1 MDKTWSHSRRNRAHA
16 LYKLGHCFNILGNR
30 IGSAMPPL
38 ARSQILTGYAPL
50 ARSLGLS
57 PERFVSLVGLD
68 LSMQNELDS
77 RISARAFA
85 ELLERSAE
93 AAKVEDFGLRL
104 AESRDV
110 GILGPVGIV
119 IHQEPDLRSALRS
132 LVRYLPV
139 HNESLAL
146 RLEDERGIAV
156 LSLEVRSSGLED
168 VRQVTE
174 LSLGAFFRILCRLAG
189 PHWKPHRICFEHKA
203 PRNIAVHRRF
213 FRCHV
218 QFEHDCNAIVF
229 PAVDLNAPL
238 AMSDAMLARYAHR
251 YLDSMMEHRS
261 ASASEKVREL
271 IRLSLSSGRCST
283 DSVAGG
289 LGVDRRTVHRYLS
302 ETGETF
308 LSVLTEVRTEM
319 ATSLLQGRRSICD
332 IATMV
337 GFSGTAAFSRWFT
350 QTFGCSPSV
359 WRDSHDPRRPEPVRR
374 KRPFHTSYE
383 EKPNSARYV
392 LKGRV

>member
-1 MDKTWSHSRRNRAHA
+1 
-16 LYKLGHCFNILGNR
+16 
-30 IGSAMPPL
+30 MPHL

-57 PERFVSLVGLD
+57 PERLARLVGLD
-68 LSMQNELDS
+68 LSTLNDLDS
-77 RISARAFA
+77 RIPARAFA

-110 GILGPVGIV
+110 GILGPIGIV
-119 IHQEPDLRSALRS
+119 IYQEPDLRSALRS

-146 RLEDERGIAV
+146 CLEEERGVAL
-156 LSLEVRSSGLED
+156 LSLEVRSAGPDD

-189 PHWKPHRICFEHKA
+189 PHWKPHRICFEHRP
-203 PRNIAVHRRF
+203 PRHVVTHRSF
-213 FRCHV
+213 FRCRV
-218 QFEHDCNAIVF
+218 DFEQDCNAIVF
-229 PAVDLNAPL
+229 PAVDLDAPL

-251 YLDSMMEHRS
+251 YLDSIMEHRT

-271 IRLSLSSGRCST
+271 IRVSISSGRCST
-283 DSVAGG
+283 DKVARD

-302 ETGETF
+302 ETGGSF
-308 LSVLTEVRTEM
+308 SSVLTEVRTEM
-319 ATSLLQGRRSICD
+319 ATRLLYSRRPICD
-332 IATMV
+332 IANMV
-337 GFSGTAAFSRWFT
+337 GFSSTAAFSRWFT
-350 QTFGCSPSV
+350 QAFGCSPSA
-359 WRDSHDPRRPEPVRR
+359 WRDAHDPRQPKTARR
-374 KRPFHTSYE
+374 KLSLHVPQTE
-383 EKPNSARYV
+383 
-392 LKGRV
+392 

>member
-1 MDKTWSHSRRNRAHA
+1 
-16 LYKLGHCFNILGNR
+16 
-30 IGSAMPPL
+30 MPPL

-57 PERFVSLVGLD
+57 PERLVGLVGLD
-68 LSMQNELDS
+68 LSMLNELDS
-77 RISARAFA
+77 RISARAFS

-110 GILGPVGIV
+110 GILGPIGIV

-146 RLEDERGIAV
+146 CLEDERGIAV
-156 LSLEVRSSGLED
+156 LSLEVRSSGLDD

-203 PRNIAVHRRF
+203 PRNIVIHQRF
-213 FRCHV
+213 FRCRV
-218 QFEHDCNAIVF
+218 EFEQDCNAIVF
-229 PAVDLNAPL
+229 PAVDLDAPL

-251 YLDSMMEHRS
+251 YLDSIMEHRT

-271 IRLSLSSGRCST
+271 IRVSISSGRCRT
-283 DSVAGG
+283 DNVARG

-308 LSVLTEVRTEM
+308 FSVLTEVRTEM
-319 ATSLLQGRRSICD
+319 ATRLLHSRRPICD

-350 QTFGCSPSV
+350 QAFGCSPST
-359 WRDSHDPRRPEPVRR
+359 WRDSHDPRRPKTARR
-374 KRPFHTSYE
+374 KRLFHAPHTE
-383 EKPNSARYV
+383 NVNLAGYV

>member
-1 MDKTWSHSRRNRAHA
+1 
-16 LYKLGHCFNILGNR
+16 
-30 IGSAMPPL
+30 MPHL

-57 PERFVSLVGLD
+57 PERLARLVGLD
-68 LSMQNELDS
+68 LSTLNDLDS
-77 RISARAFA
+77 RIPARAFA

-110 GILGPVGIV
+110 GILGPIGIV
-119 IHQEPDLRSALRS
+119 IYQEPDLRSALRS

-146 RLEDERGIAV
+146 CLEEERGIAL
-156 LSLEVRSSGLED
+156 LSLEVRSAGPDD

-189 PHWKPHRICFEHKA
+189 PHWKPHRICFEHRP
-203 PRNIAVHRRF
+203 PRHVVTHRSF
-213 FRCHV
+213 FRCRV
-218 QFEHDCNAIVF
+218 DFEQDCNAIVF
-229 PAVDLNAPL
+229 PAVDLDAPL

-251 YLDSMMEHRS
+251 YLDSIMEHRT

-271 IRLSLSSGRCST
+271 IRVSISSGRCST
-283 DSVAGG
+283 DKVARD

-302 ETGETF
+302 ETGGSF
-308 LSVLTEVRTEM
+308 SSVLTEVRIEM
-319 ATSLLQGRRSICD
+319 ATRLLYSRRPICD
-332 IATMV
+332 IANMV
-337 GFSGTAAFSRWFT
+337 GFSSTAAFSRWFT
-350 QTFGCSPSV
+350 QAFGCSPSA
-359 WRDSHDPRRPEPVRR
+359 WRDAHDPRQPKTARR
-374 KRPFHTSYE
+374 KLSLHVPQTE
-383 EKPNSARYV
+383 
-392 LKGRV
+392 

>member
-1 MDKTWSHSRRNRAHA
+1 
-16 LYKLGHCFNILGNR
+16 
-30 IGSAMPPL
+30 MPYL

-57 PERFVSLVGLD
+57 PERLARLVGLD
-68 LSMQNELDS
+68 LSTLNDLDS
-77 RISARAFA
+77 RIPARAFA

-110 GILGPVGIV
+110 GILGPIGIV
-119 IHQEPDLRSALRS
+119 IYQEPDLRSALRS

-146 RLEDERGIAV
+146 CLEEERGIAL
-156 LSLEVRSSGLED
+156 LSLEVRSSGPDD

-189 PHWKPHRICFEHKA
+189 PHWKPHRICFEHRP
-203 PRNIAVHRRF
+203 PRHVVTHRGF
-213 FRCHV
+213 FRCRV
-218 QFEHDCNAIVF
+218 DFDQDCNAIVF
-229 PAVDLNAPL
+229 PAVDLDAPL

-251 YLDSMMEHRS
+251 YLDSIMEDRT

-271 IRLSLSSGRCST
+271 IRVSISSGRCST
-283 DSVAGG
+283 DKVARD

-302 ETGETF
+302 ETGGSF
-308 LSVLTEVRTEM
+308 SSVLTEVRTEM
-319 ATSLLQGRRSICD
+319 ATRLLYSRRPICD
-332 IATMV
+332 IANMV
-337 GFSGTAAFSRWFT
+337 GFSGTAAFSRWFA
-350 QTFGCSPSV
+350 QAFGCSPSA
-359 WRDSHDPRRPEPVRR
+359 WRDAHDPRRPKTARR
-374 KRPFHTSYE
+374 NLSSHAPH
-383 EKPNSARYV
+383 AD
-392 LKGRV
+392 

>member
-1 MDKTWSHSRRNRAHA
+1 
-16 LYKLGHCFNILGNR
+16 
-30 IGSAMPPL
+30 MPPL

-57 PERFVSLVGLD
+57 PDRLVKLVDLD
-68 LSMQNELDS
+68 LSMLDELDS

-119 IHQEPDLRSALRS
+119 IYQEPDLRSALRS
-132 LVRYLPV
+132 LIRYLPV

-146 RLEDERGIAV
+146 RLEEERGIAV
-156 LSLEVRSSGLED
+156 LSMEVQLSGLDD

-203 PRNIAVHRRF
+203 PRNIVIHRSF
-213 FRCHV
+213 FRCRV
-218 QFEHDCNAIVF
+218 DFEQDCNAIVF
-229 PAVDLNAPL
+229 PAFDLDAQL

-251 YLDSMMEHRS
+251 YLDSIMEHRT

-271 IRLSLSSGRCST
+271 IRVSISSGRCST
-283 DSVAGG
+283 DNVARS

-302 ETGETF
+302 ETDESF
-308 LSVLTEVRTEM
+308 SSVLTEVRTEM
-319 ATSLLQGRRSICD
+319 ATRLLHSHRPVCD
-332 IATMV
+332 IANMV
-337 GFSGTAAFSRWFT
+337 GFSGSAAFSRWFT
-350 QTFGCSPSV
+350 QAFGCSPSA
-359 WRDSHDPRRPEPVRR
+359 WRDSRNLRRPGMARR
-374 KRPFHTSYE
+374 KHSFQAPHTE
-383 EKPNSARYV
+383 
-392 LKGRV
+392 